1 LVGGGYSGFVAE
13 THSPALRKS
22 GKIAGLLAIWGF
34 TLWLLYPLIF
44 LSTPTLRQASH
55 YFYRS
60 ALGIIIMI
68 ILFGKTLTDLF
79 FPLDTSRKKELLQVI
94 FLTVYALAMAG
105 GIILIA
111 LRLLLLYMKADSEG
125 TLF

>member
-1 LVGGGYSGFVAE
+1 M
-13 THSPALRKS
+13 SPALRK
-22 GKIAGLLAIWGF
+22 GGRIAATLAVWGF
-34 TLWLLYPLIF
+34 TAWLLYPLIF
-44 LSTPTLRQASH
+44 LSAPTLRQASH

-79 FPLDTSRKKELLQVI
+79 FPLDTSRKKDLLNIV

-125 TLF
+125 ALF

>member
-1 LVGGGYSGFVAE
+1 MAE
-13 THSPALRKS
+13 PMSPALRKS
-22 GKIAGLLAIWGF
+22 GRIAAFVAVWGF
-34 TLWLLYPLIF
+34 TVWLLYPLIF
-44 LSTPTLRQASH
+44 LDAPTLRQASH

-60 ALGIIIMI
+60 ALAIIIMI

-79 FPLDTSRKKELLQVI
+79 FPLDTPRNKALLQVV